1 MLRNERSNAP
11 RMKQC
16 SEVLTDPPP
25 RHNVLASDCHGP
37 RLAGN
42 KTACRISNSNES
54 VLPQLCLRTCP
65 CPGSFWQPWA
75 PSRRLGGRSLCPL
88 AELPLSAA
96 TLQGPHTG
104 PSGDGFIPALSLADD
119 GEDSSKG
126 AHCGLVI
133 GVWCLPLGGIQ
144 GRDATTPG
152 RALRL
157 MVARWNGTRDLAAIM
172 SLLPFFPI
180 LYILREVSRLAFSCP
195 VLFIQHSHSLEA
207 SFFSSAKITA

>member
-1 MLRNERSNAP
+1 M
-11 RMKQC
+11 
-16 SEVLTDPPP
+16 
-25 RHNVLASDCHGP
+25 GP
-37 RLAGN
+37 STTRN

-75 PSRRLGGRSLCPL
+75 PSLRLGGRSLCPL

-126 AHCGLVI
+126 AHCELVI

-157 MVARWNGTRDLAAIM
+157 MVARWHGTRDLAAIM
-172 SLLPFFPI
+172 SLLPFFSS
-180 LYILREVSRLAFSCP
+180 YISFKKSRGLLFFCP

-207 SFFSSAKITA
+207 SFFSSANIYSLTLFT